1 MADLARAE
9 FEALRATIR
18 ERGTLRMWMILLGMA
33 AWAWLALTLTPA
45 NLPRA
50 AMLVPI
56 LILAATFE
64 VSFFIHTGV
73 ERIGRY
79 IQVFFEEASG
89 STGWET
95 TAMSYGRSFP
105 GGLDPLFIPVFAIGG
120 VVNLLISLSTVARH
134 PGWILVS
141 FLAHLAFGWRLFTA
155 GKLSASQRA
164 TDLERFRTLKN
175 QHAKP

>member
-1 MADLARAE
+1 MIDLARAE

-18 ERGTLRMWMILLGMA
+18 ERGTLRMWAILVGMI
-33 AWAWLALTLTPA
+33 AWAWLAITLLLA
-45 NLPRA
+45 NLPRP

-64 VSFFIHTGV
+64 ISFFIHTGV

-79 IQVFFEEASG
+79 IQVFFEEASD

-105 GGLDPLFIPVFAIGG
+105 GGLDPLFIPVFAIAGFI
-120 VVNLLISLSTVARH
+120 NLLNSLSFVARH

-155 GKLSASQRA
+155 RKLSASQRA
-164 TDLERFRTLKN
+164 TDLDRFRALKN